1 MKYKRLDFNRI
12 KTYPITE
19 RLNKTNVEDLG
30 NTEAKMFIDSVPN
43 IFAGKDF
50 KDAVKAIANAHRN
63 GKNVILALSAL
74 PIKWGVGPF
83 IIKLMKR
90 GIVTGI
96 AMNGAAPI
104 HDFELAMI
112 GKTSEDVPGGLEIG
126 KFGMVEETG
135 RWMNAAIKRGAEKD
149 MGMGE
154 ALGRSLIEM
163 KAPFIEHSVLATAV
177 KLDMPITVH
186 TSFGTDIIHMHPT
199 VDGGAI
205 GKTSMNDFKLIC
217 SVVGDLEGGVWIN
230 MGSETLLPEV
240 FLKALTIA
248 RNVGNKVDVFTTMN
262 IDKRTSYRQLEN
274 VLRRPPSKGGR
285 GINLTCDIEV
295 MVPLLTKCVLQELE
309 SNENK

>member
-1 MKYKRLDFNRI
+1 M
-12 KTYPITE
+12 
-19 RLNKTNVEDLG
+19 
-30 NTEAKMFIDSVPN
+30 
-43 IFAGKDF
+43 
-50 KDAVKAIANAHRN
+50 
-63 GKNVILALSAL
+63 
-74 PIKWGVGPF
+74 
-83 IIKLMKR
+83 
-90 GIVTGI
+90 
-96 AMNGAAPI
+96 
-104 HDFELAMI
+104 
-112 GKTSEDVPGGLEIG
+112 
-126 KFGMVEETG
+126 
-135 RWMNAAIKRGAEKD
+135 
-149 MGMGE
+149 
-154 ALGRSLIEM
+154 GRSLIEM

-177 KLDMPITVH
+177 KLDLPITVH